1 MVTVR
6 GEHRNP
12 YIAGS
17 SVHNSRIERLWRDV
31 RSNVVSTF
39 ITVFRTLEHSGVL
52 DVDNDTDLFCLQFVY
67 IPRINKSL
75 HTFQEAWN
83 CHSLSTESN
92 WSPLQLF
99 TAFSIGNP
107 LFKDVDPDSYG
118 IDEDEISN
126 DGNESVDVPKTRNPL
141 SSGGM
146 VALKAAV
153 NPLAQSSSFGAD
165 LYIQTLIVVR
175 DLLMS

>member
-1 MVTVR
+1 M
-6 GEHRNP
+6 
-12 YIAGS
+12 
-17 SVHNSRIERLWRDV
+17 
-31 RSNVVSTF
+31 
-39 ITVFRTLEHSGVL
+39 L
-52 DVDNDTDLFCLQFVY
+52 DVDNDTVLFCLEFVY

-107 LFKDVDPDSYG
+107 LFEDVDPDSYG

-126 DGNESVDVPKTRNPL
+126 DGNVDVSKTRNPL
-141 SSGGM
+141 SSVGM
-146 VALKAAV
+146 VVLKAAA
-153 NPLAQSSSFGAD
+153 NPLAQSNSFGAD
-165 LYIQTLIVVR
+165 LYIKTLIVVR